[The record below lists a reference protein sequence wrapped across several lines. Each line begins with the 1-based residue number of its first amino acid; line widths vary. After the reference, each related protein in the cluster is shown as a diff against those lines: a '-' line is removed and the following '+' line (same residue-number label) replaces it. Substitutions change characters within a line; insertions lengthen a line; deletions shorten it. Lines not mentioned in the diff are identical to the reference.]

1 MFRRLWETG
10 CGWTGKTLSI
20 VTQWGRWRVL
30 RVGPDTRD
38 SGGSVTD
45 PWGGNIVKTM
55 VKKSKRM
62 SYTERQNVNWL
73 NVQVGVGNF
82 SVWNWVLCSVSAF
95 GSLHLIGPK
104 FTVYEG
110 SKIELQCIGAGGP
123 GNRGNNKYNYN
134 NNKSNLI
141 LIFLVTKLEWQTNR
155 SDLILKNT
163 GINDS
168 ASSNENFKATS
179 SLYLDVNQKFKCNKT

>member
-10 CGWTGKTLSI
+10 CGWTGKTLNI
-20 VTQWGRWRVL
+20 VTQWGRL
-30 RVGPDTRD
+30 RVPRVGWDTRD

-73 NVQVGVGNF
+73 NVQVRVGNF

-110 SKIELQCIGAGGP
+110 SKIELLCIGVGGP
-123 GNRGNNKYNYN
+123 GNPGNNKYNYN

-179 SLYLDVNQKFKCNKT
+179 LYLDVNQKFKCNKT

>member
-1 MFRRLWETG
+1 M
-10 CGWTGKTLSI
+10 
-20 VTQWGRWRVL
+20 
-30 RVGPDTRD
+30 
-38 SGGSVTD
+38 
-45 PWGGNIVKTM
+45 
-55 VKKSKRM
+55 
-62 SYTERQNVNWL
+62 
-73 NVQVGVGNF
+73 
-82 SVWNWVLCSVSAF
+82 LCSVSAF

-110 SKIELQCIGAGGP
+110 SKIELLCIGVGGP
-123 GNRGNNKYNYN
+123 GNPGNNKYNYN

-141 LIFLVTKLEWQTNR
+141 LILLVTKLEWQTNR

-179 SLYLDVNQKFKCNKT
+179 PLYLDVNQNSNVTKLNNYL

>member
-1 MFRRLWETG
+1 M
-10 CGWTGKTLSI
+10 
-20 VTQWGRWRVL
+20 
-30 RVGPDTRD
+30 
-38 SGGSVTD
+38 
-45 PWGGNIVKTM
+45 
-55 VKKSKRM
+55 
-62 SYTERQNVNWL
+62 
-73 NVQVGVGNF
+73 
-82 SVWNWVLCSVSAF
+82 LCSVSAF

-110 SKIELQCIGAGGP
+110 SKIELLCIGVGGP
-123 GNRGNNKYNYN
+123 GNPGNNKYNYN

-179 SLYLDVNQKFKCNKT
+179 LYLDVNQKFKCNKT